1 MTLTEIYF
9 DRIFNGTLVLDEE
22 YQGEDIKTIQTRAA
36 ATYLCYSLYL
46 INKAHGKNWS
56 IEHFERVAE
65 DIVWNVLDI
74 KKDPISLRSW
84 RKKRSILFLLKIFS

>member
-22 YQGEDIKTIQTRAA
+22 YQEEDIKTIQTRAA

-56 IEHFERVAE
+56 IEHFEGVVE
-65 DIVWNVLDI
+65 DIVWNVLDT
-74 KKDPISLRSW
+74 KKKTL
-84 RKKRSILFLLKIFS
+84 